1 MINEE
6 STKAVYWMWKAEA
19 SSLKWNST
27 GVISNEIG
35 NDEVPP
41 KWEGASDETNENS
54 VDLFQRYGEAWEM
67 SFVIFNHKQLSNQK
81 R

>member
-1 MINEE
+1 
-6 STKAVYWMWKAEA
+6 
-19 SSLKWNST
+19 
-27 GVISNEIG
+27 
-35 NDEVPP
+35 VPP